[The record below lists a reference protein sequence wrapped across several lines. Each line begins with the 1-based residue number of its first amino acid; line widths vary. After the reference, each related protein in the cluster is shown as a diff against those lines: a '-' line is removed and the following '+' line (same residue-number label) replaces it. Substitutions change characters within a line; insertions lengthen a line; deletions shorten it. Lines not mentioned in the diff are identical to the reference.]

1 MGPRIGIL
9 INSFNKTVLRRQSFK
24 KCPDSSTVLRAYLS
38 HRDFPDWTAFY
49 VPYSQTENDL
59 FGRSHFNFSVS
70 TSGDVSSG
78 ANYHVLRT
86 GAFPFVKFHCTK
98 RPVQDLTLEDRFYL
112 ALKVLNFGL
121 PTLVYGL
128 AGLAW
133 AKHTECIT
141 VDDQQ
146 VTLFF
151 WYKEKGN

>member
-1 MGPRIGIL
+1 MFAGFSTAILACNIFRRIEVVC
-9 INSFNKTVLRRQSFK
+9 INA
-24 KCPDSSTVLRAYLS
+24 ST
-38 HRDFPDWTAFY
+38 FY
-49 VPYSQTENDL
+49 VL
-59 FGRSHFNFSVS
+59 
-70 TSGDVSSG
+70 G

-151 WYKEKGN
+151 WYKETRS

>member
-24 KCPDSSTVLRAYLS
+24 KCPDSSAVLRAYLS

-78 ANYHVLRT
+78 ACAYFL
-86 GAFPFVKFHCTK
+86 AYFMYFLSFTK
-98 RPVQDLTLEDRFYL
+98 KLST
-112 ALKVLNFGL
+112 
-121 PTLVYGL
+121 
-128 AGLAW
+128 
-133 AKHTECIT
+133 
-141 VDDQQ
+141 
-146 VTLFF
+146 
-151 WYKEKGN
+151 

>member
-1 MGPRIGIL
+1 M
-9 INSFNKTVLRRQSFK
+9 
-24 KCPDSSTVLRAYLS
+24 
-38 HRDFPDWTAFY
+38 
-49 VPYSQTENDL
+49 
-59 FGRSHFNFSVS
+59 
-70 TSGDVSSG
+70 
-78 ANYHVLRT
+78 
-86 GAFPFVKFHCTK
+86 
-98 RPVQDLTLEDRFYL
+98 TLEDRFYL

-151 WYKEKGN
+151 WYKETRS